1 MLLNFMCVC
10 AYTNTNHTRK
20 LGGQALVEG
29 VQGTWQELTSVVN
42 TLAANLTTQVRSIA
56 IVTTAVARG
65 DLSQMIEVD
74 AKGEI
79 QELKVR
85 YAPRWCWWGNHSPSS
100 AIEHSQPN
108 GYSIASVGC
117 GGHTSHA

>member
-1 MLLNFMCVC
+1 LDF
-10 AYTNTNHTRK
+10 TRI
-20 LGGQALVEG
+20 LGGQAPVEG
-29 VQGTWQELTSVVN
+29 VQGTWQELTSAVN

-85 YAPRWCWWGNHSPSS
+85 SRLILVKRPLTFGHRIRSTEWLFDY
-100 AIEHSQPN
+100 EHWLLR
-108 GYSIASVGC
+108 
-117 GGHTSHA
+117 

>member
-1 MLLNFMCVC
+1 
-10 AYTNTNHTRK
+10 
-20 LGGQALVEG
+20 VEG

-79 QELKVR
+79 QELKVS
-85 YAPRWCWWGNHSPSS
+85 SPALTSVS
-100 AIEHSQPN
+100 RAITHIPS
-108 GYSIASVGC
+108 
-117 GGHTSHA
+117 

>member
-1 MLLNFMCVC
+1 MRMRLN
-10 AYTNTNHTRK
+10 RK

-56 IVTTAVARG
+56 IVTTAVAGG

-79 QELKVR
+79 QELKVGPLVTLVD
-85 YAPRWCWWGNHSPSS
+85 YSLTPNHRTRST
-100 AIEHSQPN
+100 EW
-108 GYSIASVGC
+108 
-117 GGHTSHA
+117 

>member
-1 MLLNFMCVC
+1 M
-10 AYTNTNHTRK
+10 
-20 LGGQALVEG
+20 
-29 VQGTWQELTSVVN
+29 N

-56 IVTTAVARG
+56 IVTTAVAGG

-85 YAPRWCWWGNHSPSS
+85 PLMTSVEQSLTPDPR
-100 AIEHSQPN
+100 
-108 GYSIASVGC
+108 
-117 GGHTSHA
+117 TR

>member
-1 MLLNFMCVC
+1 MDSCEC
-10 AYTNTNHTRK
+10 ECECECGSARK

-74 AKGEI
+74 ARGEI
-79 QELKVR
+79 QELKVCPTDDVR
-85 YAPRWCWWGNHSPSS
+85 PVNHSPL
-100 AIEHSQPN
+100 AVEYGQPN

-117 GGHTSHA
+117 